1 MCLHIPDILEP
12 YRIATGHAV
21 IKSKSS
27 HAPCVLN
34 NETSASVS
42 VICQTL
48 CLERHGSGSLRSE
61 RHSTLCDLHG
71 ILLFVECLYSIWQL
85 KLYPLVSIA
94 GPSSFRLLDLTKA
107 SSLPLH
113 LFSIYPFSRQVA
125 VIIACCRPC
134 YWHLSS
140 SRPISHIPDLQQEH
154 YQGLRLLN
162 R

>member
-1 MCLHIPDILEP
+1 MCLNIPDILEP

-27 HAPCVLN
+27 HTVRSQQWDLSFCLC
-34 NETSASVS
+34 

-61 RHSTLCDLHG
+61 RQSTLCDLHG

-94 GPSSFRLLDLTKA
+94 GPSSLRLLDLTKA

-113 LFSIYPFSRQVA
+113 LFSIDPFSRQVA
-125 VIIACCRPC
+125 VIMVYCRPC

-140 SRPISHIPDLQQEH
+140 SGPISHIPDLQQKQ
-154 YQGLRLLN
+154 Y
-162 R
+162 